1 MNNFPCVAR
10 LKSTSF
16 SFETISLKHFR
27 NMDIMR
33 WAILLALVAVIQV
46 VGASEIELPIDPGLR
61 IGRLEN
67 GLTYYI
73 RHNEQPKGRAEFW
86 LVQNTGSLVEED
98 DERGLA
104 HMIEHIAF
112 HGTRNFPGIDMVD
125 ILQNNGVSYGRDINA
140 STDFDDTRFQI
151 SNVPTECTA
160 LLDTVLLMLKDLSC
174 ELNFDDRAIEE
185 ERGVIQEEWRMHADQ
200 KMRLYENT
208 LPILLSGSRYACRIP
223 IGDMNVIRNVTRE
236 KLLSFYHRWYC
247 PQRQAVV
254 IVGDIDVDSMENRVK
269 RIMSQIPKRDSP
281 DADAKLKH
289 VPDHNDV
296 KYALH
301 TDPEASSTMIYL
313 MFEHE
318 PTPWSLRN
326 TMTHLHNN
334 ELSRLIELMLAT
346 RINEMT
352 RTQAS
357 PLDYAAVVDGKFMV
371 ASSRNALTIAAT
383 VKEGRAFDGLD
394 SLITVVARAMQ
405 HGFTTG
411 ELERAKRDEIAA
423 CQNIQS
429 EVGKLKSRLFIE
441 ECIEHFENGDYI
453 PDVFAHMQ
461 LNIDETGHITLDEV
475 NDYLHSIT
483 GKDNVSVLISGPQS
497 MTGRSLYPTSRDV
510 INHFNRIINTPQ
522 SPYIDLTESDKLLP
536 NEPPKGCIIDET
548 YEHQSGITTMT
559 LSNGATVRLK
569 PTSFKNNEV
578 LFNAFSL
585 GGEWAYGDTAADVN
599 VRLMDEV
606 IEECALGGHTINQLN
621 RMMSGRQ
628 LEISFILNDV
638 SEELSGSCKSTELET
653 LLQLCHLYFT
663 DVSIDEEAFQGVKA
677 RLRSQLSQ
685 AGNDPMMIFG
695 DSIASTLFQGNPVYR
710 NLSPEEVDQLDGGRV
725 LELYRQR
732 VANAGDFT
740 FSIVGAFTVDDVRP
754 FIMKYLASLP
764 DNGKRETYGS
774 GNRSTMATGMIDN
787 FFEVPMRNPKSSI
800 SVIIMGDRKYSYD
813 DELMT
818 SLVGDAVGAALVT
831 YLRHEK
837 HGTYDV
843 VSNGYLSMY
852 HKRWMINY
860 VFETSTTD
868 RDSMLV
874 YADQAVNAIFN
885 HGVSEDLFN
894 KMKEMSR
901 HKHEVDLNTNSY
913 WLKALRMR
921 ALGVDIVGGFDHI
934 FPSLTLEHLNN
945 YIAALRPHTRLRIVM
960 N

>member
-1 MNNFPCVAR
+1 
-10 LKSTSF
+10 
-16 SFETISLKHFR
+16 
-27 NMDIMR
+27 MDKMR
-33 WAILLALVAVIQV
+33 WIILLALVAVIQV
-46 VGASEIELPIDPGLR
+46 VEASEIELPVDPGLR

-73 RHNEQPKGRAEFW
+73 RHNEQPKDRAEFW

-104 HMIEHIAF
+104 HFIEHIAF
-112 HGTRNFPGIDMVD
+112 HGTRNFPGIYMVD
-125 ILQNNGVSYGRDINA
+125 ILENNGVSGSDINA
-140 STDFDDTRFQI
+140 STNFDDTRFQI
-151 SNVPTECTA
+151 SNVPTERVE

-185 ERGVIQEEWRMHADQ
+185 ERGVIQEEWRMRADET
-200 KMRLYENT
+200 MRLYENT
-208 LPILLSGSRYACRIP
+208 LPILLSGSRYASRLP
-223 IGDMNVIRNVTRE
+223 IGDMSVIRNVTRE

-254 IVGDIDVDSMENRVK
+254 IVGDIDVDSMENRIK
-269 RIMSQIPKRDSP
+269 RIMSQIPMCDSP

-289 VPDHNDV
+289 VPDHNGV
-296 KYALH
+296 NYALH
-301 TDPEASSTMIYL
+301 TDPEASRTMIFL
-313 MFEHE
+313 MFERE
-318 PTPWSLRN
+318 PTPWPLRN
-326 TMTHLHNN
+326 TMTHLHNR
-334 ELSRLIELMLAT
+334 ELSELIERMLNA

-357 PLDYAAVVDGKFMV
+357 PLDYADVVDGQFLA
-371 ASSRNALTIAAT
+371 ASSRNALIIAASA
-383 VKEGRAFDGLD
+383 KEGRAFDGLD
-394 SLITVVARAMQ
+394 SLITHVARAMQ

-423 CQNIQS
+423 CQYIQS
-429 EVGKLKSRLFIE
+429 GVGKLKSHRFVE
-441 ECIEHFENGDYI
+441 ECIYHFEKGGYI
-453 PDVFAHMQ
+453 PGVFAEMQ
-461 LNIDETGHITLDEV
+461 LSIDEARHITLDEV
-475 NDYLHSIT
+475 NDYLRSIT
-483 GKDNVSVLISGPQS
+483 GKDNVSVMISGPQS
-497 MTGRSLYPTSRDV
+497 MTGKSLYPTSQDV
-510 INHFNRIINTPQ
+510 IAHFNRIINTPQ
-522 SPYIDLTESDKLLP
+522 SPYIDLTDNDKLLLP
-536 NEPPKGCIIDET
+536 NEPHRGSIIDES
-548 YEHQSGITTMT
+548 YEHQTGITTMT

-599 VRLMDEV
+599 VRLMDQV

-628 LEISFILNDV
+628 LEIYFILNDV
-638 SEELSGSCKSTELET
+638 GEELSGSCNSADLET
-653 LLQLCHLYFT
+653 LLQLCYLYFT
-663 DVSIDEEAFQGVKA
+663 DVSLDEEAFQGVKT

-685 AGNDPMMIFG
+685 ESNNPKMIYS

-710 NLSPEEVDQLDGGRV
+710 NLSPEEVDQLDGERV

-732 VANAGDFT
+732 VANAGDYT
-740 FSIVGAFTVDDVRP
+740 FSIVGAFTVDEVRP

-774 GNRSTMATGMIDN
+774 GNRSTMATGMVDN
-787 FFEVPMRNPKSSI
+787 YFKVPMLNPKSSI
-800 SVIIMGDRKYSYD
+800 YVSIMGDKKYSYD
-813 DELMT
+813 DEFMV
-818 SLVGDAVGAALVT
+818 SLVADAVGTALVS
-831 YLRHEK
+831 YLRHAK
-837 HGTYDV
+837 HATYDV
-843 VSNGYLSMY
+843 ASNGYMSMY

-860 VFETSTTD
+860 EFETSTTE

-874 YADQAVNAIFN
+874 YADQIVNAIFN

-901 HKHEVDLNTNSY
+901 QKHEVDLSTNDY
-913 WLKALRMR
+913 WLKALRMK

-934 FPSLTLEHLNN
+934 LPSLTLEHLNN

>member
-1 MNNFPCVAR
+1 MVFA
-10 LKSTSF
+10 
-16 SFETISLKHFR
+16 
-27 NMDIMR
+27 
-33 WAILLALVAVIQV
+33 LLAVMLAVE
-46 VGASEIELPIDPGLR
+46 AREKELPVDPELR

-73 RHNEQPKGRAEFW
+73 RHNEQPKGRADFW

-104 HMIEHIAF
+104 HFIEHIAF
-112 HGTRNFPGIDMVD
+112 QGTRNFPGINMVD

-140 STDFDDTRFQI
+140 STGFDDTRFQI
-151 SNVPTECTA
+151 SNVPTARVE

-200 KMRLYENT
+200 TMRLYENT

-223 IGDMNVIRNVTRE
+223 IGDMSVIRNVTRE

-269 RIMSQIPKRDSP
+269 RIMSQIPKCNSP

-289 VPDHNDV
+289 VPDHNGIN
-296 KYALH
+296 YALH

-313 MFEHE
+313 MFERE
-318 PTPWSLRN
+318 PTPWPLRN
-326 TMTHLHNN
+326 TMTHLHNS
-334 ELSRLIELMLAT
+334 ELSRLILLMLAA
-346 RINEMT
+346 RVSEMT

-357 PLDYAAVVDGKFMV
+357 PLDYAAVDDGQFLV
-371 ASSRNALTIAAT
+371 ASSRDALTIAAI

-394 SLITVVARAMQ
+394 SLISLVVRAMQ

-411 ELERAKRDEIAA
+411 ELERAKRDEIATY
-423 CQNIQS
+423 QNIQS
-429 EVGKLKSRLFIE
+429 EVGKHESRRFVE
-441 ECIEHFENGDYI
+441 ECIYHFEKGGYI
-453 PDVFAHMQ
+453 PGVFAEMQ
-461 LNIDETGHITLDEV
+461 LHIDEVQHITLDEV

-522 SPYIDLTESDKLLP
+522 SPYIDLTDNDKLLP
-536 NEPPKGCIIDET
+536 NEPPKGSIINET
-548 YEHQSGITTMT
+548 YEQRTGITTMT

-599 VRLMDEV
+599 VRLMNEV
-606 IEECALGGHTINQLN
+606 IEDCALGGHTINQLN

-638 SEELSGSCKSTELET
+638 NEQLSGSCKSADLET
-653 LLQLCHLYFT
+653 LLQLCYLYFT
-663 DVSIDEEAFQGVKA
+663 DVSLDEEAFQGVKT
-677 RLRSQLSQ
+677 RIRSQLSQ
-685 AGNDPMMIFG
+685 ASYNPKMIYS
-695 DSIASTLFQGNPVYR
+695 DSIGSTLFQGNPIYR
-710 NLSPEEVDQLDGGRV
+710 NLSPEKVDQLDGERV

-732 VANAGDFT
+732 VANAGDYT
-740 FSIVGAFTVDDVRP
+740 FSIVGAFTVDEVRP

-764 DNGKRETYGS
+764 DNGNRETYGS
-774 GNRSTMATGMIDN
+774 GNRALMATGMVDN
-787 FFEVPMRNPKSSI
+787 YFEVPMRNPKT
-800 SVIIMGDRKYSYD
+800 SVYVSIMGDKAYSFD
-813 DELMT
+813 DEFMMD
-818 SLVGDAVGAALVT
+818 LVGDAVGTALLT

-843 VSNGYLSMY
+843 ASDGSLSIY

-860 VFETSTTD
+860 EFETSTTE
-868 RDSMLV
+868 RDSMLI

-894 KMKEMSR
+894 KMKERVS
-901 HKHEVDLNTNSY
+901 HQHESALQTNEY
-913 WLKALRMR
+913 WMHALKQR
-921 ALGVDIVGGFDHI
+921 ALGIDIIGGYDALFPTLTVD
-934 FPSLTLEHLNN
+934 LLNN

>member
-1 MNNFPCVAR
+1 MVKRILVVFA
-10 LKSTSF
+10 
-16 SFETISLKHFR
+16 
-27 NMDIMR
+27 
-33 WAILLALVAVIQV
+33 LLAVMLAVE
-46 VGASEIELPIDPGLR
+46 AREKELPVDPELR

-73 RHNEQPKGRAEFW
+73 RHNEQPKGRADFW

-104 HMIEHIAF
+104 HFIEHIAF
-112 HGTRNFPGIDMVD
+112 QGTRNFPGINMVD

-140 STDFDDTRFQI
+140 STGFDDTRFQI
-151 SNVPTECTA
+151 SNVPTGRVE

-200 KMRLYENT
+200 TMRLYENT

-223 IGDMNVIRNVTRE
+223 IGDMSVIRNVTRE

-247 PQRQAVV
+247 PQRQAVI

-269 RIMSQIPKRDSP
+269 RIMSQIPKCDSP

-289 VPDHNDV
+289 VPDHNGIN
-296 KYALH
+296 YALH

-313 MFEHE
+313 MFERE
-318 PTPWSLRN
+318 PTPWPLRN
-326 TMTHLHNN
+326 TMTHLHNS
-334 ELSRLIELMLAT
+334 ELSRLILLMLAA
-346 RINEMT
+346 RISEMT

-357 PLDYAAVVDGKFMV
+357 PLDYAAVDDGQFLV
-371 ASSRNALTIAAT
+371 ASSRDALTIAAI

-394 SLITVVARAMQ
+394 SLITLVVRAMQ

-411 ELERAKRDEIAA
+411 ELERAKRDEIATY
-423 CQNIQS
+423 QNIQS
-429 EVGKLKSRLFIE
+429 EVGKHESRRFVE
-441 ECIEHFENGDYI
+441 ECIYHFEKGGYI
-453 PDVFAHMQ
+453 PGVFAEMQ
-461 LNIDETGHITLDEV
+461 LHIDEVQHITLDEV

-522 SPYIDLTESDKLLP
+522 SPYIDLTDNDKLLP
-536 NEPPKGCIIDET
+536 NEPPKGSIINET
-548 YEHQSGITTMT
+548 YEQLTGITTLT

-599 VRLMDEV
+599 VRLMNEV
-606 IEECALGGHTINQLN
+606 IEDCALGGHTINQLN

-638 SEELSGSCKSTELET
+638 NEQLSGSCKSADLET
-653 LLQLCHLYFT
+653 LLQLCYLYFT
-663 DVSIDEEAFQGVKA
+663 DVSLDEEAFQGVKT
-677 RLRSQLSQ
+677 RIRSQLSQ
-685 AGNDPMMIFG
+685 ASYNPKMIYS
-695 DSIASTLFQGNPVYR
+695 DSIGSTLFQGNPIYR
-710 NLSPEEVDQLDGGRV
+710 NLSPEKVDQLDGERV

-732 VANAGDFT
+732 VANAGDYT
-740 FSIVGAFTVDDVRP
+740 FSIVGAFTVDEVRP

-764 DNGKRETYGS
+764 DNGNRETYGS
-774 GNRSTMATGMIDN
+774 GNRALMATGMVDN
-787 FFEVPMRNPKSSI
+787 YFEVPMRNPKT
-800 SVIIMGDRKYSYD
+800 SVYVSIMGDKAYSFD
-813 DELMT
+813 DEFMMD
-818 SLVGDAVGAALVT
+818 LVGDAVGTALLT

-843 VSNGYLSMY
+843 ASDGSLSIY

-860 VFETSTTD
+860 EFETSTTE
-868 RDSMLV
+868 RDSMLI

-894 KMKEMSR
+894 KMKERVS
-901 HKHEVDLNTNSY
+901 HQHESALQTNEY
-913 WLKALRMR
+913 WMHALKQR
-921 ALGVDIVGGFDHI
+921 ALGIDIIGGYDALFPTLTVD
-934 FPSLTLEHLNN
+934 LLNN